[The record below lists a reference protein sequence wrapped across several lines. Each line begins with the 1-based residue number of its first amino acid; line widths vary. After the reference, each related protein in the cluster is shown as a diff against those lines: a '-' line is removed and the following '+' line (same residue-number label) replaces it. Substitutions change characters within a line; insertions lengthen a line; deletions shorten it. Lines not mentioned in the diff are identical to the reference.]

1 MDGQQFSMLLTGVL
15 FMLLLNLEHRG
26 GLLGDIMHK
35 WFLKAYQCEKQSCK
49 YFLTA
54 YSGLMQPHQFRNNHH
69 FVHHLL

>member
-35 WFLKAYQCEKQSCK
+35 WL
-49 YFLTA
+49 
-54 YSGLMQPHQFRNNHH
+54 
-69 FVHHLL
+69 